1 MSNIGTDD
9 GIKAQLLVAA
19 TDATAQHLEPDVFT
33 WNSCGYYD
41 DQKRIKIKEEALEV
55 GLLQCGKLI
64 QKLESSSLNSTRTS
78 DSLVSTSLGWTD
90 VEKWIQKCKAL
101 IATHKEFKVL
111 VGVAGPTGS
120 GKTSA
125 LNALLRLRGFL
136 ATNSQ
141 EAATAVPC
149 KVSYNDDDRP
159 WMKYK
164 ACVVFR
170 TKTNLVKQLNDFFQ
184 DLKTRD
190 ELQAAYT
197 DNIDYDALEDIG
209 ARLTPTL
216 EMIRAVFGLEE
227 ESVAKMT
234 TQTLLNSNP
243 GVVKLLGVTK
253 KFHGNNL
260 DQVSEQIKPYIDSTT
275 ADHTTSNSE
284 FAAWPLIDEVEI
296 FVKSDILRNGVVLV
310 DLPGLCDWVESRAAV
325 AKGYFHKLA
334 ATLIVSPAV
343 RAADNS
349 TSMRLLSDHKGLCMT
364 LDGKFNKRSC
374 CVAIS
379 QIDDIERDSALRSQ
393 EAKLD
398 TELQQLL
405 EKEKTL
411 KQTKKDQESQLTRA
425 EKELKRTKTALN
437 KAANKRSKPSYGV
450 SKKKSEDPQ
459 LQTKKLREENNIMK
473 LKEGLTKIEGELDGI
488 TNHIVFQCVKNRNRF
503 LENRIQRDFQRRRSS
518 LIPGDEENKDIRDD
532 VVSVCPFSSK
542 AFWGYISGEKSEL
555 VAGFPDERY
564 SGIPNLSQWIRE
576 ATIPDRESH
585 AQRILHDLHGL
596 YNTIRTWSENEWSH
610 SRLQIDKEWVVQE
623 VLPSLHGG
631 IKKELG
637 TYWTEL
643 NESVKNCNPLERKKV
658 SIGKCVEECDTVVKN
673 WVFKDPAKKSK
684 IHWTTY
690 QANIVR
696 NGGEFSSKSAGGLIK
711 YHWMQDVSDVLL
723 RTIVADWHRA
733 FHEEIPEVRRLA
745 CDSIDT
751 IWDAFLEQ
759 LQAGIKSVIPEL
771 SPPLA
776 KIMPDLRVI
785 KEQVKERVKQAL
797 EDIIKN
803 ASKVHPEIV
812 DSIQGKWSPVF
823 QEAGLITGDGSFL
836 KRREHLAKFPR
847 NNGTRMFNAAFDN
860 TKNKLKEHFDQF
872 PASLANISKF
882 AIEEVEDQI
891 KTALNSA
898 MLPNNKI
905 EEALKE
911 KLELQKDVR
920 SVLIEWD
927 FKWKA
932 KGTIRSHHT
941 EGKDTSIPDTYCPTR
956 VEEDSEDEEDEDK
969 MEIDDEGPEDKD
981 ADELA
986 GKS

>member
-9 GIKAQLLVAA
+9 GIESQLPVAA
-19 TDATAQHLEPDVFT
+19 TDATAQQLEPDIFT
-33 WNSCGYYD
+33 WNSCGDYD
-41 DQKRIKIKEEALEV
+41 DQKRIKIKEEALEF
-55 GLLQCGKLI
+55 GLLQCEKLI
-64 QKLESSSLNSTRTS
+64 QKLESSSLNNSGTS
-78 DSLVSTSLGWTD
+78 DPLVSTSLGWTD
-90 VEKWIQKCKAL
+90 VEKWIQKCKNL

-125 LNALLRLRGFL
+125 LNALLGLRGFL

-149 KVSYNDDDRP
+149 KVSYNDDDRS
-159 WMKYK
+159 WMKYR

-170 TKTNLVKQLNDFFQ
+170 TKTKLVKQLNDFFQ
-184 DLKTRD
+184 DLKTRN
-190 ELQAAYT
+190 ELQAANT
-197 DNIDYDALEDIG
+197 GEINDEDALEDID
-209 ARLTPTL
+209 ARLTPTF
-216 EMIRAVFGLEE
+216 EMIRTVFGLEE
-227 ESVAKMT
+227 ESVANMT
-234 TQTLLNSNP
+234 TQTLLSLNP
-243 GVVKLLGVTK
+243 GVVKLLGATK

-275 ADHTTSNSE
+275 ADHTTSSSE

-379 QIDDIERDSALRSQ
+379 QIDDIERESALRSR

-405 EKEKTL
+405 EEEKTL
-411 KQTKKDQESQLTRA
+411 KKTKKDQESQLARA
-425 EKELKRTKTALN
+425 EKELKSTKTALN
-437 KAANKRSKPSYGV
+437 KAATKKSKP
-450 SKKKSEDPQ
+450 P
-459 LQTKKLREENNIMK
+459 R
-473 LKEGLTKIEGELDGI
+473 EGLAKTERELEGI
-488 TNHIVFQCVKNRNRF
+488 TNHIIFQCVKNRNTF
-503 LENRIQRDFQRRRSS
+503 LESRIQRDFQRKRSS
-518 LIPGDEENKDIRDD
+518 IIPDDEENKDIRDD
-532 VVSVCPFSSK
+532 VVSVCPFSSR
-542 AFWGYISGEKSEL
+542 AFWGCISGEKNEL
-555 VAGFPDERY
+555 VAGFPEERY
-564 SGIPNLSQWIRE
+564 SGIPNLFQWIRE
-576 ATIPDRESH
+576 ATTPDREAH
-585 AQRILHDLHGL
+585 AQRILHELHGL
-596 YNTIRTWSENEWSH
+596 YNTIRTWSKNEWDH
-610 SRLQIDKEWVVQE
+610 SRLQIDTEWVVHE

-643 NESVKNCNPLERKKV
+643 NESVQNCNPLEKKKV
-658 SIGKCVEECDTVVKN
+658 SIGKCVKECDMVVKN
-673 WVFKDPAKKSK
+673 WAFKKPARTSK

-696 NGGEFSSKSAGGLIK
+696 NGGDFISKSASGLVN

-733 FHEEIPEVRRLA
+733 FHEEIPAVRRLA

-759 LQAGIKSVIPEL
+759 LQAGVKSVISEL
-771 SPPLA
+771 SPLLA

-797 EDIIKN
+797 EGIIKN
-803 ASKVHPEIV
+803 ASKVHPKII
-812 DSIQGKWSPVF
+812 DSIQGKWTPVF
-823 QEAGLITGDGSFL
+823 QQAQLITGGGSFL
-836 KRREHLAKFPR
+836 KRREHLAKFPK
-847 NNGTRMFNAAFDN
+847 NNGTQMFNAAFDN
-860 TKNKLKEHFDQF
+860 TKNKLKEHFDLF
-872 PASLANISKF
+872 PASLVDISKF

-898 MLPNNKI
+898 MLPDNKI

-911 KLELQKDVR
+911 KIELQKDVR

-932 KGTIRSHHT
+932 KGTIRSLHT
-941 EGKDTSIPDTYCPTR
+941 EGKDASIPDKYCPTR
-956 VEEDSEDEEDEDK
+956 VEEDEEDEEDEDK
-969 MEIDDEGPEDKD
+969 MEIDDEGLENKD

-986 GKS
+986 GNDTNDSSFTGEA